1 MDTDSN
7 GGDPSSAGMILKW
20 RWKKEGEERGCD
32 TDTTSRT
39 MSTNDKPIFEIYHL
53 RIVTKEHIFFRN
65 LLSCTSHNHMSRLII
80 KKINFLVA
88 CEKQD
93 HYPCKKINI
102 LHVVASGH

>member
-1 MDTDSN
+1 MDTNSN

-39 MSTNDKPIFEIYHL
+39 MSTNDKTIFEIYHL
-53 RIVTKEHIFFRN
+53 RIVTKEYIFFTN

-80 KKINFLVA
+80 KKSI
-88 CEKQD
+88 
-93 HYPCKKINI
+93 
-102 LHVVASGH
+102 S